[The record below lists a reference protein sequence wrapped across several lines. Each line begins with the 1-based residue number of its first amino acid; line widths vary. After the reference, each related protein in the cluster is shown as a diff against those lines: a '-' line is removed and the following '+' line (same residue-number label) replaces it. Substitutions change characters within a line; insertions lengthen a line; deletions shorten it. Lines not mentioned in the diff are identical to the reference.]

1 MINKGSVLLIVLI
14 IISVTLALSVSLAT
28 KNTDTYAKVATI
40 RDITQANIIAYT
52 AAESVLQVIQE
63 EDDNSQDSKDD
74 IWAFPFSYEKDNIL
88 LEIAVNP
95 LNAKVNLNNLYSGKE
110 DITERIMTYFDLIS
124 EDRDIDIS
132 ILHTIKDYIDND
144 TESSPFGSE
153 NGYLLKNGRELNLKN
168 NKLYSL
174 YEISLFADND
184 SYRVING
191 FFTAA
196 PYEDE
201 KININFA
208 SQYTIEYYLP
218 EIENYA
224 EDIVRY
230 RETNIFNDV
239 SELRVATNMPDE
251 IYLSIL
257 PYITVNSDDFYV
269 RINIDIYGNLF
280 YYHVLIN
287 RKEGIKY
294 FFKGLDENYF

>member
-1 MINKGSVLLIVLI
+1 MIKKGSVLLIVLI

-28 KNTDTYAKVATI
+28 KNTDTYAKVTTI
-40 RDITQANIIAYT
+40 KNIIQSNIIAYT
-52 AAESVLQVIQE
+52 AAKSVLQVIQE
-63 EDDNSQDSKDD
+63 DDNGQDSRDD

-88 LEIAVNP
+88 VEIAVNP

-110 DITERIMTYFDLIS
+110 DITERIMQYFDLIS

-132 ILHTIKDYIDND
+132 IFHTIKDYIDND

-153 NGYLLKNGRELNLKN
+153 NSYLLKNGRELNIKN

-174 YEISLFADND
+174 YEISLFADNE

-208 SQYTIEYYLP
+208 SQYIIEYYLP
-218 EIENYA
+218 EIESYA
-224 EDIVRY
+224 EDIVGY

-239 SELRVATNMPDE
+239 SELRVATSIPDE
-251 IYLSIL
+251 IYLKIL
-257 PYITVNSDDFYV
+257 PYITVKSNDFYV
-269 RINIDIYGNLF
+269 RINIDIYGNLY
-280 YYHVLIN
+280 YYHVLID
-287 RKEGIKY
+287 REKGIKL